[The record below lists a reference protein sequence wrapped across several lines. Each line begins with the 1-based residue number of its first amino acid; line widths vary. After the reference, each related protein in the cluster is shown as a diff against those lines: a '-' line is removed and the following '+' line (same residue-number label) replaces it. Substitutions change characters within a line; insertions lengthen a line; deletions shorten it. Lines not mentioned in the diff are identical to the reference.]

1 MTHTL
6 VAELV
11 AQADGA
17 VNVVRDSV
25 VIASFPNLPLA
36 EEYCFSLGADTVAS
50 MKGMKGVLRATK
62 AVKTYSR
69 VNGAARIGHGTKLH
83 PAFKDTLTGFVQCI
97 CGCPGTSNNHA
108 RVSGFWVDQQANC
121 RKR

>member
-11 AQADGA
+11 AQADGR
-17 VNVVRDSV
+17 VSIVRDGV
-25 VIASFPNLPLA
+25 EVATFPGLRLA
-36 EEYCFSLGADTVAS
+36 EAYCFELGADTVAS
-50 MKGMKGVLRATK
+50 IKGVKGVLRATK
-62 AVKTYSR
+62 AVKTDSR
-69 VNGAARIGHGTKLH
+69 VYGAARIGHGVKLH
-83 PAFKDTLTGFVQCI
+83 PAFKDTLTGWIQCI

-108 RVSGFWVDQQANC
+108 RVSGFWTDKQATC